1 MPAFLRTL
9 ASRAAPALRQHTMI
23 QRAHFAT
30 EPIASKPAKGKVGV
44 VETIVGLGMLSLAIL
59 GPSGWILVN
68 IENYKNKQ

>member
-1 MPAFLRTL
+1 
-9 ASRAAPALRQHTMI
+9 MI